1 MIDFPQQIADLEAE
15 IDALSDAGEQ
25 CRKSMIVAKMA
36 VWAGVVLFAVALLG
50 LIQFDATLLV
60 VGIAALLAG
69 AVFYG
74 SSRSS
79 LEEITRKIRA
89 SEARRAEMIDEMD
102 LRIVEGQ

>member
-15 IDALSDAGEQ
+15 IGALSDAGEQ

-89 SEARRAEMIDEMD
+89 SEARRAEMIDEMH